1 MCKKKE
7 LNIRLMENKNID
19 PFAQYYISGEPD
31 KAQKA
36 YAWKTA
42 IGLQKVDNLQTSE
55 YLLKTA
61 QDNIEGRI
69 DIAEA
74 KQLIDSYYKQDRAKG
89 EQVQTEEGDRVAT
102 RITEIL
108 GEQSFVFSP
117 TQYLSIHQRLFT
129 GVYSHAGK
137 IRDYNIT
144 KKEWV
149 LNGASVTYGGA
160 LELNATLDY
169 DFRTE
174 KEFSYKGLSM
184 SEIVS
189 HLASFISRLWQ
200 IHVFGEGNT
209 RTTAVFLIKYLRS
222 LGFNVTNDLFADN
235 SWYFR
240 NALVRANYNNLQK
253 GIHETTVFLEKF
265 LRNLLLGEDNE
276 LKNRYMHID
285 WQDKTTHSGIKQHI
299 ARHIEIEKDLL
310 TLLNENKVTAK
321 TKKNI
326 ISLHKEFGMEKI
338 FGRSDVVNV
347 LDITEKPASTLIK
360 KLVDLRLVESVHGL
374 GKGKYRFVVRE
385 V

>member
-7 LNIRLMENKNID
+7 LNIRLMVNENID

-89 EQVQTEEGDRVAT
+89 EQVCTEEGDKVAT

-108 GEQSFVFSP
+108 GEESFVFSP
-117 TQYLSIHQRLFT
+117 AQYLSIHQRLFT

-184 SEIVS
+184 SEIVG

-240 NALVRANYNNLQK
+240 NALVRANYNNLQN

-276 LKNRYMHID
+276 LKNRYLHID
-285 WQDKTTHSGIKQHI
+285 WQDKTTHLLSKQDIKQDI
-299 ARHIEIEKDLL
+299 DEKNRILALL
-310 TLLNENKVTAK
+310 ETVQCSTK

-326 ISLHKEFGMEKI
+326 ICLYDTFGKERI
-338 FGRSDVVNV
+338 FGRTEVINA
-347 LDITEKPASTLIK
+347 LTITPSPASVLIK
-360 KLVDLRLVESVHGL
+360 KMLELGLIENVRGL
-374 GKGKYRFVVRE
+374 GKGKYRFVRC
-385 V
+385 

>member
-1 MCKKKE
+1 MV
-7 LNIRLMENKNID
+7 ENDKID

-36 YAWKTA
+36 HAWKTA

-89 EQVQTEEGDRVAT
+89 EQVQTEEGDKVAT

-108 GEQSFVFSP
+108 GEESFVFSP
-117 TQYLSIHQRLFT
+117 AQYLSIHQRLFT

-184 SEIVS
+184 SEIVG

-240 NALVRANYNNLQK
+240 NALVRANYNDLQND
-253 GIHETTVFLEKF
+253 IHETTVFLEKF

-276 LKNRYMHID
+276 LKNRYLHID
-285 WQDKTTHSGIKQHI
+285 WQKKTTHSETK
-299 ARHIEIEKDLL
+299 RHIERHIEKEKDLL

-321 TKKNI
+321 TKNNI
-326 ISLHKEFGMEKI
+326 ISLHKTFGIEKI
-338 FGRSDVVNV
+338 FGRSDVVSV
-347 LDITEKPASTLIK
+347 LGLTEKPASTLIK
-360 KLVDLRLVESVHGL
+360 KMVDLRLVESVRGL

>member
-1 MCKKKE
+1 MA
-7 LNIRLMENKNID
+7 ENEPLD

-36 YAWKTA
+36 HAWKTA

-69 DIAEA
+69 NIAEA
-74 KQLIDSYYKQDRAKG
+74 KQLIDSYYKQDRAKND
-89 EQVQTEEGDRVAT
+89 QKRTEEADKVAA

-108 GEQSFVFSP
+108 GEDSFVFSP
-117 TQYLSIHQRLFT
+117 AQYISIHQRLFA

-184 SEIVS
+184 TEIVN
-189 HLASFISRLWQ
+189 HLAKFISQLWQ

-240 NALVRANYNNLQK
+240 NALVRANYSNLQK
-253 GIHETTVFLEKF
+253 GVHETSVFLEKF
-265 LRNLLLGEDNE
+265 LGNLLMGEDNE
-276 LKNRYMHID
+276 LKNRYLHID
-285 WQDKTTHSGIKQHI
+285 WQEKTAYSPSKQDI
-299 ARHIEIEKDLL
+299 QQDIDGKNRILALLAEAKCTAR
-310 TLLNENKVTAK
+310 TRN
-321 TKKNI
+321 NI
-326 ISLHKEFGMEKI
+326 MALYDAFGKERI
-338 FGRSDVVNV
+338 FGRTDVIKA
-347 LDITEKPASTLIK
+347 LAITPSPASALIK
-360 KLVDLRLVESVHGL
+360 KMLELGLIENVRGL
-374 GKGKYRFVVRE
+374 GKGKYRFVVSICKTD
-385 V
+385 